1 MRLYDLLRTVKC
13 DYAVKLKQINCFDIM
28 IDIDHDNLKK
38 YLDYKV
44 ESIDIVDDKIEIIIK
59 GSIV

>member
-13 DYAVKLKQINCFDIM
+13 DYKVKLKEINILDIL
-28 IDIDHDNLKK
+28 IDIDQDSFKN

-44 ESIDIVDDKIEIIIK
+44 ESIDIVNDKIEIIIK
-59 GSIV
+59 GNAI

>member
-13 DYAVKLKQINCFDIM
+13 DYEVKLKEINILDIL
-28 IDIDHDNLKK
+28 IDINQDNLKN

-44 ESIDIVDDKIEIIIK
+44 ESIDIVNDKIEVIIK
-59 GSIV
+59 GNVI